1 MNLPETRN
9 QQKLG
14 KLGESLAAQYLQ
26 KCGYSIIERNFR
38 IRYGEIDIIARDG
51 DTLVF
56 VEVKTRNSTQFGLPE
71 EAITPQ
77 KLHELLQTAA
87 FYNTRHNTHTTKQR
101 MDLIAIRMGKNSI
114 MEDLKHIQNISM

>member
-1 MNLPETRN
+1 MNLQGVIN

-14 KLGESLAAQYLQ
+14 KLGESLAAKYLQ
-26 KCGYSIIERNFR
+26 KRGYSIIERNFR

-56 VEVKTRNSTQFGLPE
+56 VEVKTRKSTQFGLPE
-71 EAITPQ
+71 EVITPK

-87 FYNTRHNTHTTKQR
+87 FYNTRHNTHTKKQR
-101 MDLIAIRMGKNSI
+101 IDLIAIRVSDNNTV
-114 MEDLKHIQNISM
+114 EDIKHIQNISM